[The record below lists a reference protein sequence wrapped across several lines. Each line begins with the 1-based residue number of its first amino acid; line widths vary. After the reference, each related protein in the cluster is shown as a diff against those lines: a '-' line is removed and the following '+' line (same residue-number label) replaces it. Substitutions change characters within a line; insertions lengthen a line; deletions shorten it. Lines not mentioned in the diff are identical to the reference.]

1 MLFLEGHC
9 PHCNEKRGFHVFAVS
24 DYRSRRTVDVIQ
36 KANRNIHAPLEGFP
50 ARFFACGN
58 CIHCG
63 GPVLFGLEIDDSV
76 LYLLRDCIQNHD
88 RRYDGPLPKVV
99 CMYPEP
105 EPPYAHSALPDS
117 IRKDFMELQL
127 ILKQRLAPAL
137 VISGCRTILEIAVKE
152 LGGEGKK
159 LFDRIEDLKS
169 KAIINGVLAEWAH
182 IIRDDGNS
190 ATHEARGTQQ
200 EAEELVEF
208 TKLFLQYT
216 FEFPA
221 RVKVSRESFPLK
233 GQK

>member
-1 MLFLEGHC
+1 MLPLKAS
-9 PHCNEKRGFHVFAVS
+9 PRVS
-24 DYRSRRTVDVIQ
+24 L
-36 KANRNIHAPLEGFP
+36 PG
-50 ARFFACGN
+50 GN
-58 CIHCG
+58 LYSLR

-152 LGGEGKK
+152 LGEKVK
-159 LFDRIEDLKS
+159 SCLTVLKTS
-169 KAIINGVLAEWAH
+169 KARPSSTVCWPNGRISSGMTETAL
-182 IIRDDGNS
+182 RTKKGNP
-190 ATHEARGTQQ
+190 TG
-200 EAEELVEF
+200 
-208 TKLFLQYT
+208 
-216 FEFPA
+216 
-221 RVKVSRESFPLK
+221 SR
-233 GQK
+233 